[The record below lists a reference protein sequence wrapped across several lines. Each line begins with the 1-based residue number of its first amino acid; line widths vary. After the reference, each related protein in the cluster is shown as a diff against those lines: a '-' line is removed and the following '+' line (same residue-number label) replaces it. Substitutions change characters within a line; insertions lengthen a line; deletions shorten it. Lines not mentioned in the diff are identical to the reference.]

1 MKEEIEK
8 LSNEDLK
15 NRIRNEGIGYAI
27 LSYYGRDIQCE
38 DKEAERLWK
47 AAYDKLTSLQ
57 NYLNEQVDDGEDI
70 DGYNK

>member
-1 MKEEIEK
+1 MKREIEK

-27 LSYYGRDIQCE
+27 LSYYGRDIHCE

-47 AAYDKLTSLQ
+47 KAYDSLINIQ

-70 DGYNK
+70 DG